1 MAYFRDSRFL
11 QTDIGASCHFW
22 CVSVDVSLSMLRRRE
37 RDNKYSAVD
46 LVWNEACGSCQH
58 QLYRFSCSKTSRSAF
73 SNKTINNC
81 PIWKASCHL
90 QHYPCQFYYLLLMAD
105 HLNLPYH
112 LNFKLLYSFQ
122 WTSLPF
128 FLLSNDFIMKYTIN
142 TTSFSDMGAIIC
154 GIKNQ
159 WFSTILTRPLTI
171 NI

>member
-1 MAYFRDSRFL
+1 
-11 QTDIGASCHFW
+11 
-22 CVSVDVSLSMLRRRE
+22 MLRRRE

-58 QLYRFSCSKTSRSAF
+58 QLYRFSCSKTFRSAF

-90 QHYPCQFYYLLLMAD
+90 QHFPCQFYYLLLMAD

-128 FLLSNDFIMKYTIN
+128 FLLSNDFIMKFTIN
-142 TTSFSDMGAIIC
+142 TTSFLIWEPEFVALRTSGSQPFWLGPYQHLLKAHLLYNMHISAVSNLIQLKLGV
-154 GIKNQ
+154 
-159 WFSTILTRPLTI
+159 
-171 NI
+171 